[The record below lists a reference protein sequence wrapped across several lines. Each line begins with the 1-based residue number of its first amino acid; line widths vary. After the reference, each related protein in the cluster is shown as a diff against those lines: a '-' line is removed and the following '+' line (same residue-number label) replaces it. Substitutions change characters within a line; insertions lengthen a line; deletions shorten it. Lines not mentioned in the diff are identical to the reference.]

1 MTNQD
6 KTFRQ
11 LSKYEAKSPNW
22 FWEPYIPYGMITI
35 LEGDPGLGKTFVAL
49 YLASRL
55 SAGGT
60 LPSDH
65 KLAKQ
70 GVAYL
75 SYEDDPNYTLRPRG
89 DNMGGDPKRI
99 HVLDSD
105 FVLDS
110 EGFKKLEKLIEDK
123 SIGLVV
129 IDPFVAAISSKTDM
143 YRSNSI
149 REVLNELK
157 VIAAAHDCAIILV
170 RHLTKTQ
177 HEKAIYQGG
186 GSMDYIGAA
195 RSALRVSVHP
205 EDADKRVMVH
215 IKHNIGPPG
224 VSWAFRLQDKGKGKI
239 PELVWEGECSIRAE
253 DLVNS
258 SARKTS
264 PIECAREFLMRELSN
279 KPRPADII
287 KEIAQQEGI
296 ADRTLTRARD
306 DLGIKPYQKRRKWY
320 WPRFEGSSGNP

>member
-6 KTFRQ
+6 RTFRQ
-11 LSKYEAKSPNW
+11 LSKFEAKSPNW

-60 LPSDH
+60 LPSGDQ
-65 KLAKQ
+65 LAKQ
-70 GVAYL
+70 GAAYL

-89 DNMGGDPKRI
+89 EAMGSDPKRI

-105 FVLDS
+105 FVLDT
-110 EGFKKLEKLIEDK
+110 EGFEKLEKLIGDK

-215 IKHNIGPPG
+215 IKHNIGPQG
-224 VSWAFRLQDKGKGKI
+224 VSWAFRLQDKGKGEI
-239 PELVWEGECSIRAE
+239 PELVWEGECSIRPE
-253 DLVNS
+253 DLINS
-258 SARKTS
+258 TARKPS
-264 PIECAREFLMRELSN
+264 PIEDAREFLKRELAE
-279 KPRPADII
+279 KPRLAERL
-287 KEIAQQEGI
+287 KSMAKNKGI

-306 DLGIKPYQKRRKWY
+306 DLDIKPYQKKRKWY
-320 WPRFEGSSGNP
+320 WPRYEGSSGSP